1 MSVAYLNSPDLSFF
15 SDAKEQ
21 LEQMITQL
29 ESAHYA
35 DCEHG
40 EIEQYIRKEGDEV
53 LRRLFQGYLVQKASN
68 ESRLPFVTS
77 AAGEK
82 LNHVRPQTTQNMAT
96 LFGEVTVTRISY
108 GQRHQESQFPLDGEL
123 NLPADKFSD
132 GVRSR
137 VAREAVMGSYDNVVE
152 TIQDTTGCCIAK
164 RQCLN
169 VVQDI
174 AQDFETYYQQSRFA
188 MPEATDDVLVISC
201 DGKGI
206 VMRPDGLRECTKQA
220 AMKSK
225 KLNSR
230 LSQGEKKDRKR
241 MALVAAVYTV
251 MPHVRT
257 PGSIMK
263 TEDEG
268 DNVRTIRP
276 PIRNKRVWASVERE
290 TESVIEEAFEEALRR
305 DPEQKRPWVV
315 LVDGLPYQLKV
326 IEKIKKK
333 LKVKATVI
341 MDFIHVLEYLWM
353 AAWSFFEKGD
363 SAVEEWVAER
373 AVKVLEGKCAQVA
386 KGIRISAT
394 RRKLARRENV
404 DKCARYLLNN
414 KSRLKYGEALAA
426 GYPIA
431 SGVIE
436 GACRHLINDRLDI
449 TGARWGLQGAESIL
463 KLRSLKSSHH
473 LDDYWTFH
481 KQQSKLRHHNGFQI
495 GA

>member
-137 VAREAVMGSYDNVVE
+137 VAREAVIGSYDNVVE

-220 AMKSK
+220 AMKS
-225 KLNSR
+225 
-230 LSQGEKKDRKR
+230 
-241 MALVAAVYTV
+241 
-251 MPHVRT
+251 
-257 PGSIMK
+257 
-263 TEDEG
+263 
-268 DNVRTIRP
+268 
-276 PIRNKRVWASVERE
+276 
-290 TESVIEEAFEEALRR
+290 IE
-305 DPEQKRPWVV
+305 
-315 LVDGLPYQLKV
+315 
-326 IEKIKKK
+326 
-333 LKVKATVI
+333 
-341 MDFIHVLEYLWM
+341 
-353 AAWSFFEKGD
+353 
-363 SAVEEWVAER
+363 
-373 AVKVLEGKCAQVA
+373 
-386 KGIRISAT
+386 
-394 RRKLARRENV
+394 
-404 DKCARYLLNN
+404 
-414 KSRLKYGEALAA
+414 
-426 GYPIA
+426 
-431 SGVIE
+431 
-436 GACRHLINDRLDI
+436 
-449 TGARWGLQGAESIL
+449 
-463 KLRSLKSSHH
+463 
-473 LDDYWTFH
+473 
-481 KQQSKLRHHNGFQI
+481 
-495 GA
+495 